1 TILALGYLGLII
13 IVFEGGLTTRL
24 DLLKKCFG
32 FSVICGLI
40 GILAPIA
47 LSFALLSVGFK
58 YEVREAFAIGAA
70 LSSTSLG
77 TTFSV
82 IQEADVGNGKG
93 GMVDTRVGTVLVSAA
108 LIDDVVGL
116 VMAKVIGEM
125 GGDGEGLGW
134 TIGRPILVAVCLS
147 AITPFLVKC
156 TRLVVSKL
164 EETWKKLHW
173 MHQNPTTVNFAILVA
188 TLVGFCAV
196 AAYAG
201 TSVCFYLIVCLFS
214 LTNRLDFTRGIL
226 SRLLSQFTIT

>member
-1 TILALGYLGLII
+1 MGYLGLII
-13 IVFEGGLTTRL
+13 IVFEGGLTTRI
-24 DLLKKCFG
+24 DLLKRCFG
-32 FSVICGLI
+32 VSVACALI

-47 LSFALLSVGFK
+47 LSIALLSAGFG
-58 YEVREAFAIGAA
+58 YEVKEGFAIGAA

-82 IQEADVGNGKG
+82 IQGADVGTGMG
-93 GMVDTRVGTVLVSAA
+93 GLVDTRVGTVLVSAA

-147 AITPFLVKC
+147 AITPLLVKGARWAVC
-156 TRLVVSKL
+156 GL
-164 EETWKKLHW
+164 EGVWNRWAWGRKNRTSV
-173 MHQNPTTVNFAILVA
+173 MFA
-188 TLVGFCAV
+188 TLVVTLTSFCAV

-201 TSVCFYLIVCLFS
+201 TSVCAFASIYTTRF
-214 LTNRLDFTRGIL
+214 TNTLDSARGVP
-226 SRLLSQFTIT
+226 SRLLSQLLITKTE